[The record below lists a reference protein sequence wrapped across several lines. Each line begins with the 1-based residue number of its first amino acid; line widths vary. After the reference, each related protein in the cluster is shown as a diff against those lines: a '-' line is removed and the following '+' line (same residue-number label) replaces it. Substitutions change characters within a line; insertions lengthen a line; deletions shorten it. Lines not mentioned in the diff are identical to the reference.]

1 MNLVTRFQAAIPCR
15 LSSNP
20 TGHNSE
26 THSLSK
32 RVDPFS
38 GQLSPVGDRGE
49 WILGCFEVLTGG
61 ERASIFRLLAKYA
74 SKMKG
79 FLNITK
85 ALADENRLR
94 ILMTL
99 QDGEVCVCQITELM
113 GLAMSTVSKHLS
125 ILYQAGLVNAR
136 KEGRW
141 MYYSLPGK
149 GTPTAAREGVAWVR
163 RSLAGK
169 ERIAEDA
176 KRLKKVLAMD
186 VSELCKRQCG
196 S

>member
-1 MNLVTRFQAAIPCR
+1 
-15 LSSNP
+15 
-20 TGHNSE
+20 
-26 THSLSK
+26 
-32 RVDPFS
+32 
-38 GQLSPVGDRGE
+38 
-49 WILGCFEVLTGG
+49 
-61 ERASIFRLLAKYA
+61 
-74 SKMKG
+74 MKD

-94 ILMTL
+94 MLMAL

-149 GTPTAAREGVAWVR
+149 GTPTAAREAVAWVR

-169 ERIAEDA
+169 ERIAGDA
-176 KRLKKVLAMD
+176 KQLKKVLAMD

-196 S
+196 N